1 MLSFFRT
8 KSTETSVDKIVN
20 GTKVL
25 SLDVDETPM
34 DVAKMQSIA
43 DDDVKDSLQSLG
55 YQDEI
60 QLRDTIYGM
69 TLIILNNSFIFL
81 HSYIFILAI
90 HSTIELISVIY
101 TFIFI
106 AFSGILRTIRDP
118 EKPST
123 LEDLKVV
130 YEDGIFIQ
138 PPTSDNVQVV
148 CLCKWYDGCIWQIC
162 LF

>member
-43 DDDVKDSLQSLG
+43 NDDVKDSLQSLG

-90 HSTIELISVIY
+90 HSTIELISVI
-101 TFIFI
+101 
-106 AFSGILRTIRDP
+106 
-118 EKPST
+118 
-123 LEDLKVV
+123 
-130 YEDGIFIQ
+130 
-138 PPTSDNVQVV
+138 
-148 CLCKWYDGCIWQIC
+148 
-162 LF
+162 